1 MKEALRYPE
10 ALKQETISILD
21 KIRLNMSDILKR
33 KGQVFVGIAGGSVVG
48 KTTVYAQELSRG
60 LSDVLILPGD
70 DYCIGNTGSAVLHG
84 KPNLHVPED
93 YDPELLGS
101 HLRDL
106 RERKPIEKPLYSFA
120 ERERLGWTTVNPA
133 EIVIVEGTFVL
144 HQSFNGLTDIKVFIL
159 TDDHSRFIRRLIRQR
174 RNPKQTDLERLKEY
188 LELTY
193 PHYHSDILPTI
204 TNADYVIQNTYDAE
218 VESPKMKTHQTQLVF
233 TGITREEDFL
243 NLFPQ
248 CTINSFSRHYYTHD
262 GFKPGE
268 VLYVSENTNINN
280 ELFYG
285 LEPAINGNKA
295 IQTPCVIFNLDG
307 EVVDLEEAGYQ
318 RMLTVRG
325 LEITAQIGNTSI
337 KFVKLESGASVVQVS
352 CISQNG
358 DDSTPVPVN
367 PFISHELK
375 PQPITKSRWEIM
387 HADSK

>member
-174 RNPKQTDLERLKEY
+174 RNPKQTDLE
-188 LELTY
+188 
-193 PHYHSDILPTI
+193 
-204 TNADYVIQNTYDAE
+204 
-218 VESPKMKTHQTQLVF
+218 
-233 TGITREEDFL
+233 
-243 NLFPQ
+243 
-248 CTINSFSRHYYTHD
+248 
-262 GFKPGE
+262 
-268 VLYVSENTNINN
+268 
-280 ELFYG
+280 
-285 LEPAINGNKA
+285 
-295 IQTPCVIFNLDG
+295 
-307 EVVDLEEAGYQ
+307 
-318 RMLTVRG
+318 
-325 LEITAQIGNTSI
+325 
-337 KFVKLESGASVVQVS
+337 
-352 CISQNG
+352 
-358 DDSTPVPVN
+358 
-367 PFISHELK
+367 
-375 PQPITKSRWEIM
+375 
-387 HADSK
+387 